1 MTMST
6 PAGARGPVA
15 DINVTPLIDVM
26 LVLLIIFMV
35 VTPIAA
41 RGLDVALPE
50 KARQPIRDA
59 APPLVLSLEASG
71 MTLNATPVLDL
82 ESLAGRLHDLFAARG
97 DRTLFVKA
105 AGSVPYGRVVEA
117 MDAASGAGAERIGI
131 VGFDTPTL
139 RRPR

>member
-1 MTMST
+1 MRNRSIL
-6 PAGARGPVA
+6 A
-15 DINVTPLIDVM
+15 DINITPLVDVM

-50 KARQPIRDA
+50 KASGPIHDPPA
-59 APPLVLSLEASG
+59 PLVLSLDSSG

-82 ESLAGRLHDLFAARG
+82 ESLADRLHDLFAARV

-105 AGSVPYGRVVEA
+105 AGTIPYGRVVEA
-117 MDAASGAGAERIGI
+117 MDVARGAGAERIGI
-131 VGFDTPTL
+131 VTD
-139 RRPR
+139 